1 MPGDHHKIIN
11 NLITLELCL
20 FKGNEEFFID
30 FKNELII
37 LNMFLKLSLLAI
49 FGIAM
54 AHLEGVVVV
63 YLRKA
68 LGMLDSESNK
78 ESVEKIDPRYLK
90 IEMTREAATIIMLAA
105 IAILVGNTWPERG
118 IFFLWTFAFWD
129 LFYYLSLYILIK
141 WPPTFRTI
149 DVLFLIPVP
158 WIAPV
163 WFPIGVSSITIVIV
177 FFLYLFNVIH

>member
-1 MPGDHHKIIN
+1 M
-11 NLITLELCL
+11 IT
-20 FKGNEEFFID
+20 
-30 FKNELII
+30 
-37 LNMFLKLSLLAI
+37 KLLLLAI

-68 LGMLDSESNK
+68 LGLLDSESNK
-78 ESVEKIDPRYLK
+78 ESVEKFPKRYLN
-90 IEMTREAATIIMLAA
+90 IEMTREAATIIMLVI
-105 IAILVGNTWPERG
+105 IAYITGESWVEKG

-141 WPPTFRTI
+141 WPPTFTTI
-149 DVLFLIPVP
+149 DVLFLIPKP

-163 WFPIGVSSITIVIV
+163 WFPIGVSCFTILIIIALVLSGV
-177 FFLYLFNVIH
+177 F

>member
-1 MPGDHHKIIN
+1 
-11 NLITLELCL
+11 
-20 FKGNEEFFID
+20 
-30 FKNELII
+30 
-37 LNMFLKLSLLAI
+37 MFLKLLLLSI

-54 AHLEGVVVV
+54 AHFEGVVVV

-68 LGMLDSESNK
+68 LGMLDSDGNK
-78 ESVEKIDPRYLK
+78 ESVEKIPQRYLY
-90 IEMTREAATIIMLAA
+90 IEMTREAATIIMLVV
-105 IAILVGNTWPERG
+105 IAWLVGTTWPERG

-141 WPPTFRTI
+141 WPPSLKSI

-163 WFPIGVSSITIVIV
+163 WFPVGVSSLTIVAIAL
-177 FFLYLFNVIH
+177 LYLFKVF

>member
-1 MPGDHHKIIN
+1 MH
-11 NLITLELCL
+11 TLL
-20 FKGNEEFFID
+20 
-30 FKNELII
+30 
-37 LNMFLKLSLLAI
+37 LKLFILAI

-63 YLRKA
+63 YLRKV
-68 LGMLDSESNK
+68 LGILDSDSNK
-78 ESVEKIDPRYLK
+78 ESIGKFPKRYLN
-90 IEMTREAATIIMLAA
+90 IEISREAATIVMLVA
-105 IAILVGNTWPERG
+105 IALLVGGTWIERG

-141 WPPTFRTI
+141 WPPTLKTI

-163 WFPIGVSSITIVIV
+163 WFPIGVSSLTIIIILALCLLKVLI
-177 FFLYLFNVIH
+177 

>member
-1 MPGDHHKIIN
+1 MAI
-11 NLITLELCL
+11 
-20 FKGNEEFFID
+20 
-30 FKNELII
+30 
-37 LNMFLKLSLLAI
+37 KLVLLAI

-78 ESVEKIDPRYLK
+78 ESIERFPKRYLN
-90 IEMTREAATIIMLAA
+90 IEMTREAATIIMLITLAWLTGGSWA
-105 IAILVGNTWPERG
+105 EKGIL
-118 IFFLWTFAFWD
+118 FLWTFAFWD

-141 WPPTFRTI
+141 WPPTLKTI
-149 DVLFLIPVP
+149 DVLFLIPKP

-163 WFPIGVSSITIVIV
+163 WFPIGVSGITIIIV
-177 FFLYLFNVIH
+177 LILFLTRNV

>member
-1 MPGDHHKIIN
+1 M
-11 NLITLELCL
+11 LT
-20 FKGNEEFFID
+20 
-30 FKNELII
+30 
-37 LNMFLKLSLLAI
+37 KLSLLAL

-78 ESVEKIDPRYLK
+78 ESLEKFPERYIK
-90 IEMTREAATIIMLAA
+90 IEMTREAATIIMLAV
-105 IAILVGNTWPERG
+105 IAYLVGGSWTEKG

-141 WPPTFRTI
+141 WPPKLTTI
-149 DVLFLIPVP
+149 DVLFLIPKP

-163 WFPIGVSSITIVIV
+163 WFPIGVSAFTIIVITAL
-177 FFLYLFNVIH
+177 FLLHFI

>member
-1 MPGDHHKIIN
+1 M
-11 NLITLELCL
+11 
-20 FKGNEEFFID
+20 
-30 FKNELII
+30 
-37 LNMFLKLSLLAI
+37 LSRLVLLAV
-49 FGIAM
+49 FGLAM

-78 ESVEKIDPRYLK
+78 ESVEKFPKRYLK
-90 IEMTREAATIIMLAA
+90 IEMTREAATIIMLVA
-105 IAILVGNTWPERG
+105 IAWLAGGTWLERG

-129 LFYYLSLYILIK
+129 LFYYVSLYILIK
-141 WPPTFRTI
+141 WPPTLRTI

-163 WFPIGVSSITIVIV
+163 WFPIGISLSTILVIAAL
-177 FFLYLFNVIH
+177 FLFQVL